1 MAASTSPR
9 RSLFRHP
16 NYSKLWTA
24 ATVSL
29 FGTQV
34 SQIAIPFIAAVL
46 LKASPGEVGL
56 LTTIEFLPFIFFT
69 LPAGVWVDRFPKQRI
84 LVIGDLGRALFLVS
98 IPIAWSLG
106 VLTIWQLYVVGFVN
120 GVMTVFFDVA
130 DQSFLPTILERD
142 ELVEGNSK
150 LQISQSSAQ
159 ILGQPVGGGLVAVLT
174 APVAVLIDAASYV
187 GSALLIL
194 WIRVTARRS
203 RPPGPN
209 VFEATRPG
217 AGQPETARPEDATR
231 AALAGHADDVA
242 SGGGGGTS
250 VAIEAAAA
258 GGTGRDAADGA
269 EDGGMRS
276 QIMSGLRYIGHH
288 RFLANIA
295 AATASS
301 NLFSNIAF
309 AIFPV
314 YLYRTLGLSP
324 ATVGAI
330 GGIGG
335 AGVLVGALVAS
346 RIAGR
351 FGVGPTI
358 VGSMLFGGVMGLLV
372 PLAPQSDAAFWFLAV
387 SFFFASIS
395 SVVYNVN
402 QVSLRQAITPERF
415 LGRMNATM
423 RFLVWGTI
431 PIGSL
436 IGAGLSEVIGV
447 HTTIWVGAILGL
459 LPFLPV
465 LLSPVRSLR
474 AIPTDDPDAAAA

>member
-1 MAASTSPR
+1 MAVPTAPR
-9 RSLFRHP
+9 RSLFGHP
-16 NYSKLWTA
+16 NYRKLWAA

-34 SQIAIPFIAAVL
+34 SQIALPFIAAVV

-56 LTTIEFLPFIFFT
+56 LTTIEFLPFIFVT
-69 LPAGVWVDRFPKQRI
+69 LPAGVWVDRFRKQRI

-98 IPIAWSLG
+98 IPIAYAFNG
-106 VLTIWQLYVVGFVN
+106 LTIWQLYVVGFVN

-159 ILGQPVGGGLVAVLT
+159 ILGQPVGGGLVALLT

-187 GSALLIL
+187 GSAMLIL
-194 WIRVTARRS
+194 WIRVAGRGPATTSTTAPTPDAAAVS
-203 RPPGPN
+203 ASTTA
-209 VFEATRPG
+209 AT
-217 AGQPETARPEDATR
+217 DA
-231 AALAGHADDVA
+231 AADTSTLAGPAV
-242 SGGGGGTS
+242 T
-250 VAIEAAAA
+250 V
-258 GGTGRDAADGA
+258 DAAVADAAPDADG
-269 EDGGMRS
+269 EGMRS
-276 QIMSGLRYIGHH
+276 QILAGLRYIGHH

-295 AATASS
+295 ASTATS
-301 NLFSNIAF
+301 NLFGNIAF
-309 AIFPV
+309 AITPV
-314 YLYRTLGLSP
+314 YFYVTLGLSP
-324 ATVGAI
+324 ASVGVI

-335 AGVLVGALVAS
+335 VGVLLGALIAS
-346 RIAGR
+346 RVPR
-351 FGVGPTI
+351 MFGVGPTI
-358 VGSMLFGGVMGLLV
+358 VGSIGLGGVFGLLV
-372 PLAPQSDAAFWFLAV
+372 PLAPAGDLAVVFLAV
-387 SFFFASIS
+387 SIFAGSAA

-402 QVSLRQAITPERF
+402 QVSLRQAITPEHF

-447 HTTIWVGAILGL
+447 HATIWVGSILGL
-459 LPFLPV
+459 LAFLPV
-465 LLSPVRSLR
+465 FLSPVRSLR
-474 AIPTDDPDAAAA
+474 EIPTEDPNVAAA

>member
-1 MAASTSPR
+1 VAAPTAPR
-9 RSLFRHP
+9 RSLFGHP
-16 NYSKLWTA
+16 NYRKLWTA

-34 SQIAIPFIAAVL
+34 SQIAIPFIAAVV

-69 LPAGVWVDRFPKQRI
+69 LPAGVWVDRFRKQRI
-84 LVIGDLGRALFLVS
+84 LVVGDLGRALFLVS
-98 IPIAWSLG
+98 IPIAYALG
-106 VLTIWQLYVVGFVN
+106 GLTIWQLYVVGFVN

-130 DQSFLPTILERD
+130 DQSFLPTILERS

-159 ILGQPVGGGLVAVLT
+159 ILGQPVGGGLVALIT
-174 APVAVLIDAASYV
+174 APVAVLVDAASYV

-194 WIRVTARRS
+194 WIRVAPRTPGGADAIAANEPESEPTA
-203 RPPGPN
+203 PI
-209 VFEATRPG
+209 
-217 AGQPETARPEDATR
+217 EDA
-231 AALAGHADDVA
+231 AIGSA
-242 SGGGGGTS
+242 GGTS
-250 VAIEAAAA
+250 VVVESATAAAA
-258 GGTGRDAADGA
+258 ADDGPGASGDA
-269 EDGGMRS
+269 EGMRR
-276 QIMSGLRYIGHH
+276 QIMAGLRYIGQH

-295 AATASS
+295 ASTATS
-301 NLFSNIAF
+301 NLFGNIAF

-314 YLYRTLGLSP
+314 YLYVTLGLSP

-335 AGVLVGALVAS
+335 AGVLVGALIAS
-346 RIAGR
+346 RVPKR

-358 VGSMLFGGVMGLLV
+358 VGSIALGGVFGLLV
-372 PLAPQSDAAFWFLAV
+372 PLAPAGDLAFAFLAA
-387 SFFFASIS
+387 SFFVGSAS

-402 QVSLRQAITPERF
+402 QVSLRQAITPEAF

-447 HTTIWVGAILGL
+447 HATIWVGSILGL
-459 LPFLPV
+459 FAFLPV
-465 LLSPVRSLR
+465 FLSPVRTLR
-474 AIPTDDPDAAAA
+474 EIPTEDPNAVAAA

>member
-1 MAASTSPR
+1 MAAPSATR

-16 NYSKLWTA
+16 SYLKLWSA

-34 SQIAIPFIAAVL
+34 SQIAIPFIAAVV

-69 LPAGVWVDRFPKQRI
+69 LPAGVWVDRFRKQRI

-98 IPIAWSLG
+98 IPIAYALNG
-106 VLTIWQLYVVGFVN
+106 LTIWQLYVVGFVN

-142 ELVEGNSK
+142 ELVAGNSK

-159 ILGQPVGGGLVAVLT
+159 ILGQPIGGGLVALLT

-194 WIRVTARRS
+194 WIRVAGRGPATTPTAS
-203 RPPGPN
+203 PTPDAATGTTEDVAAAGPN
-209 VFEATRPG
+209 GGPSI
-217 AGQPETARPEDATR
+217 
-231 AALAGHADDVA
+231 AA
-242 SGGGGGTS
+242 
-250 VAIEAAAA
+250 EAAAA
-258 GGTGRDAADGA
+258 DDDA
-269 EDGGMRS
+269 GMRS
-276 QIMSGLRYIGHH
+276 QIMAGLRYIGHH
-288 RFLANIA
+288 RFLASIA
-295 AATASS
+295 ASTATS
-301 NLFSNIAF
+301 NLFTQIAF
-309 AIFPV
+309 AIMPV

-335 AGVLVGALVAS
+335 AGVLVGALIAS
-346 RIAGR
+346 RLATT
-351 FGVGPTI
+351 FGVGRVI
-358 VGSMLFGGVMGLLV
+358 VGSMFVSGVAGLL
-372 PLAPQSDAAFWFLAV
+372 APAAPPELAFWFVSL
-387 SFFFASIS
+387 SFFGEGMAAVI
-395 SVVYNVN
+395 YNVN
-402 QVSLRQAITPERF
+402 QISLRQAITPEHF

-447 HTTIWVGAILGL
+447 HATIWIGAILGV
-459 LPFLPV
+459 FAVLPV

-474 AIPTDDPDAAAA
+474 EIPTEDPNVAAA

>member
-1 MAASTSPR
+1 MAVPPAPR
-9 RSLFRHP
+9 RSLFGHP
-16 NYSKLWTA
+16 NYRKLWTA

-34 SQIAIPFIAAVL
+34 SQIAIPFIAAVV

-98 IPIAWSLG
+98 IPIAYAFNG
-106 VLTIWQLYVVGFVN
+106 LTIWQLYVVGFVN

-159 ILGQPVGGGLVAVLT
+159 ILGQPVGGGLVALLT

-194 WIRVTARRS
+194 WIRVAGRR
-203 RPPGPN
+203 
-209 VFEATRPG
+209 ATRTATATPLNAG
-217 AGQPETARPEDATR
+217 AAATAATDAAAETST
-231 AALAGHADDVA
+231 LAGPALTVDAAVADAAPDADD
-242 SGGGGGTS
+242 
-250 VAIEAAAA
+250 E
-258 GGTGRDAADGA
+258 
-269 EDGGMRS
+269 GMRN
-276 QIMSGLRYIGHH
+276 QIMAGLRYIGHH

-295 AATASS
+295 ASTATS
-301 NLFSNIAF
+301 NLFGNIAF
-309 AIFPV
+309 AITPV
-314 YLYRTLGLSP
+314 YFYVTLGLSP
-324 ATVGAI
+324 ASVGVI

-335 AGVLVGALVAS
+335 VGVLLGALIAS
-346 RIAGR
+346 RVPR
-351 FGVGPTI
+351 MFGVGPTI
-358 VGSMLFGGVMGLLV
+358 VGSIGLGGVFGLLV
-372 PLAPQSDAAFWFLAV
+372 PLAPAGDLAVVFLAV
-387 SFFFASIS
+387 SIFAGSAA

-402 QVSLRQAITPERF
+402 QVSLRQAITPEHF

-447 HTTIWVGAILGL
+447 HATIWVGSILGL
-459 LPFLPV
+459 LAFLPV
-465 LLSPVRSLR
+465 FLSPVRSLR
-474 AIPTDDPDAAAA
+474 EIPTEDPNVAAA

>member
-1 MAASTSPR
+1 VAAPTAPR
-9 RSLFRHP
+9 RSLFGHP
-16 NYSKLWTA
+16 NYRKLWTA

-56 LTTIEFLPFIFFT
+56 LTTVEFLPFIFFT
-69 LPAGVWVDRFPKQRI
+69 LPAGVWVDRFRKQRI

-98 IPIAWSLG
+98 IPIAYALG
-106 VLTIWQLYVVGFVN
+106 GLTIWQLYVVGFVN

-130 DQSFLPTILERD
+130 DQSFLPTILERGD
-142 ELVEGNSK
+142 LVEGNSK
-150 LQISQSSAQ
+150 LQISQSAAQ
-159 ILGQPVGGGLVAVLT
+159 ILGQPVGGGLVALLT

-194 WIRVTARRS
+194 WIRVAGRRHATAT
-203 RPPGPN
+203 P
-209 VFEATRPG
+209 AAAAPG
-217 AGQPETARPEDATR
+217 AGAGSTDDGATAGS
-231 AALAGHADDVA
+231 AGGP
-242 SGGGGGTS
+242 SI
-250 VAIEAAAA
+250 AIEAAVAA
-258 GGTGRDAADGA
+258 HDAGRERAAADA
-269 EDGGMRS
+269 DDGGMRQ
-276 QIMSGLRYIGHH
+276 QIMAGLRYIGHH

-295 AATASS
+295 ASTATS

-309 AIFPV
+309 AIYPV
-314 YLYRTLGLSP
+314 YLYVTLGLSP

-335 AGVLVGALVAS
+335 AGVLVGALIAS
-346 RIAGR
+346 RAAKA

-358 VGSMLFGGVMGLLV
+358 VGSIGLGGIVGLLV
-372 PLAPQSDAAFWFLAV
+372 PLAPQNGSAFWFLAV
-387 SFFFASIS
+387 AFFATGVSG
-395 SVVYNVN
+395 VVYNVN

-436 IGAGLSEVIGV
+436 IGAGLSEVVGV
-447 HTTIWVGAILGL
+447 HATIWVGAILGL
-459 LPFLPV
+459 FAFLPV

-474 AIPTDDPDAAAA
+474 EIPTDDPNVAPA